1 MESRINKTL
10 SNYVRTF
17 KNDLVTVI
25 KDMETNNNDFDVNG
39 LISYIYDYQKLVL
52 NPTDFNKRK
61 RLKNTIPVTNR
72 CNACKA
78 NGEQCTR
85 RRKEESEF
93 CGTHSKGVPHGMV
106 KEETNT
112 SNNSDALHNLDIFGE
127 DINGIIYYMDKYKN
141 VYSMEDIMMKKKNP
155 SIVGSYEVVNGV
167 YKIHI
172 TS

>member
-17 KNDLVTVI
+17 KNDLANVI
-25 KDMETNNNDFDVNG
+25 KDMETNDKGIDVNE

-85 RRKEESEF
+85 RRKEKSEF

-112 SNNSDALHNLDIFGE
+112 SIQGDTLQNLDIFGE
-127 DINGIIYYMDKYKN
+127 DINGIIYYMDKYNN
-141 VYSMEDIMMKKKNP
+141 VYNMEDIMMKKINP
-155 SIVGSYEVVNGV
+155 GIVGSYELVNGV

-172 TS
+172 NS